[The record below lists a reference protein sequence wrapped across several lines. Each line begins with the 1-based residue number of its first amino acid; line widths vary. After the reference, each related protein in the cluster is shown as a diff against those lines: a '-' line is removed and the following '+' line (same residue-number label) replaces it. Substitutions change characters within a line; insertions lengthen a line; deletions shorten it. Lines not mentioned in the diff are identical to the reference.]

1 MKVLSKG
8 WKNIICWTFVLF
20 LLSLSCSCAVA
31 GNEVT
36 AEASKVIAVSEPN
49 FVVADSAESIVG
61 IENRSEFEKLKIN
74 PSYEY
79 LEMEPGSEK
88 SFSVTVENKDNKT
101 ITLSPKPIVVP
112 YTENFIEKEWISIN
126 PSEKKLEPGE
136 KEEFEVK
143 VTVPE
148 DADLGSY
155 SVLLAFGNNTT
166 EGDVA
171 GLYSNYPGTMQ
182 LNLQVWPS
190 PKVQIMTSWIND
202 LVKAGET
209 YDYEIMLKNNGDE
222 DISIQPELEDGDN
235 IRYYYNSVSSSSESS
250 EALGNDML
258 SIDAPDKIKA
268 GQTASVKLKL
278 EVPADARGSYSWSL
292 NLNIDDPGL
301 RDYEDKVSL
310 NFRILPIPEKPYET
324 SFESLSEEPITI
336 EITGGQSGYYMYSA
350 GEKQDMIPSF
360 EVSLKDPAGDK
371 VTPILVSTKYSGT
384 VNVIDN
390 TDFYSPYSSFL
401 RLPRVTDDENDS
413 LGNYQDGTTTVVK
426 TYKVPGAVGNW
437 TLSIFPKNTENFGYS
452 ITIGGNESFP
462 VAVNEQ
468 AEPTQ

>member
-1 MKVLSKG
+1 MAE
-8 WKNIICWTFVLF
+8 TE
-20 LLSLSCSCAVA
+20 VA
-31 GNEVT
+31 SEN
-36 AEASKVIAVSEPN
+36 SKVIAVSAPS
-49 FVVADSAESIVG
+49 FVVADSAEG
-61 IENRSEFEKLKIN
+61 MAEIEGFSEFEKLRIN

-101 ITLSPKPIVVP
+101 ITLSPEPIIVP
-112 YTENFIEKEWISIN
+112 YTENFIEKEWISTT

-143 VTVPE
+143 VAVPE

-155 SVLLAFGNNTT
+155 SVLLAFGNNTP
-166 EGDVA
+166 EEDVA

-182 LNLQVWPS
+182 LNLQVWTP

-209 YDYEIMLKNNGDE
+209 YDYEIKLRNMGDE
-222 DISIQPELEDGDN
+222 DISIEPELDEDSD
-235 IRYYYNSVSSSSESS
+235 IVYYEVSSSGESS
-250 EALGNDML
+250 EFSGEDMIT
-258 SIDAPDKIKA
+258 IDAPEKIKA

-278 EVPADARGSYSWSL
+278 KVPAEAKGSYNLNL

-301 RDYEDKVSL
+301 REYEERVYL
-310 NFRILPIPEKPYET
+310 NFRILPTPEKPYET

-336 EITGGQSGYYMYSA
+336 EVTGGQSGYDIYST
-350 GEKQDMIPSF
+350 GEKRDMIPSF

-371 VTPILVSTKYSGT
+371 ITPVLVSTKYSGT
-384 VNVIDN
+384 VSVIDD

-401 RLPRVTDDENDS
+401 YLPRVTDDENGSMGD
-413 LGNYQDGTTTVVK
+413 YQAGSTTVVE
-426 TYKVPGAVGNW
+426 TYKVSGAVGNW

-452 ITIGGNESFP
+452 ITMGGNESFP
-462 VAVNEQ
+462 VAVSEQ
-468 AEPTQ
+468 SEPTQ